1 MCQSM
6 ARTQSPDYD
15 KRRDAILSHAARLY
29 AKHGFLGASV
39 AELAKA
45 CKTSKSLIYHYYP
58 SKEDILFGV
67 MSTHLEDLAEI
78 AIAAQNMISLSAAN
92 RLEKLTQEIMQAY
105 VDAAARHKVL
115 LNELENLPADKR
127 KAIVKRQREI
137 ILVVETLLR
146 DIKPELSKRSDLAL
160 PLTMLFFGMVNWTHT
175 WFNAKGAMSAT
186 QLANLVSDLLLNGLT
201 QLNLRHHAS

>member
-1 MCQSM
+1 M

-15 KRRDAILSHAARLY
+15 KRCEAILSHAAKLY
-29 AKHGFLGASV
+29 ARRGFLGASV

-78 AIAAQNMISLSAAN
+78 AVAVQEMTCLPAVS

-105 VDAAARHKVL
+105 VDAAAWHKVL
-115 LNELENLPADKR
+115 LNELENLPVDKR
-127 KAIVKRQREI
+127 KAIVMRQRDI
-137 ILVVETLLR
+137 ISVVESLLR
-146 DIKPELSKRSDLAL
+146 DIKPELSARRDITL
-160 PLTMLFFGMVNWTHT
+160 PITMLFFGMVNWTHT
-175 WFNAKGAMSAT
+175 WFNAKGEMSAM
-186 QLANLVSDLLLNGLT
+186 QLANLVSDLLLNGIIQMDLK
-201 QLNLRHHAS
+201 HHAS